1 MTTYQNIRTAIEAAQ
16 LAGLR
21 HIVIEIDE
29 GRVAFTP
36 KVAIKKFETLAP
48 GEGFQIECAWDQQ
61 RDAWTWD
68 GSSWTPTGEAG
79 EDAEALEED
88 EDCPELRTINR
99 ADYAACQDR
108 IHAALDL
115 IDDLQQEAYDHGQQ
129 ELASRL
135 HTAYDDLEK
144 FRIIKRAIRVGD
156 VVESGGEIGIVTSIT
171 TSIEMAGVM
180 FAGGERPIRV
190 PFERLTHSERLA

>member
-1 MTTYQNIRTAIEAAQ
+1 MD
-16 LAGLR
+16 
-21 HIVIEIDE
+21 HEIDNDQ
-29 GRVAFTP
+29 P
-36 KVAIKKFETLAP
+36 ETRP
-48 GEGFQIECAWDQQ
+48 
-61 RDAWTWD
+61 
-68 GSSWTPTGEAG
+68 
-79 EDAEALEED
+79 
-88 EDCPELRTINR
+88 INR
-99 ADYAACQDR
+99 ADYAAWQDR